1 MDPMLWDIIAS
12 CESKH
17 IWHLKNKTWVDG
29 FGLVSI
35 MACFTWTRRVR
46 QWTSFDQGWRMNQEY
61 ISEEMS
67 SKGEM
72 TMETMY
78 NKYGMFSTLVCLYE

>member
-1 MDPMLWDIIAS
+1 MAPILWDIIAS

-17 IWHLKNKTWVDG
+17 IWHMTNETWVDG

-35 MACFTWTRRVR
+35 MACFIWTRRVG
-46 QWTSFDQGWRMNQEY
+46 QWTSFDQGWRMNQEC
-61 ISEEMS
+61 IGEKML
-67 SKGEM
+67 SKWEM

-78 NKYGMFSTLVCLYE
+78 NECGMFSTLVCLYG